1 MTGTDSSGTGEA
13 EPRRVTPLRRLGRA
27 LATPVMPLAA
37 IGYGAKHAYEIYH
50 PPRPT
55 GKARTPASKKL
66 PMRTMT
72 VTTTRD
78 AVPLRAWVVPGKGPH
93 TVIVCHGMGRTKSM
107 ALGHIEL
114 FHKAGH
120 HVVAYDMRN
129 HGESGGDRRYG
140 DQSRTF
146 TSDLRDVLYA
156 VDADPELGGGGI
168 ALLGFSFST
177 WPSLRVP
184 LHSRVP
190 VAAVIADSGPAYD
203 VAGGL
208 AHFATLRRNQLPDG
222 LRGRVA
228 FAAYRQAFRA
238 FCMHMLRLRDWP
250 PDMSSVSTRLM
261 FIGGAQD
268 TVVRADQVELV
279 ARQYPNA
286 QWWLAPNAMHM
297 NALRF
302 DRAEY
307 ERRVLDFLAE
317 AFEAAGRGT
326 GPSPETGLAVEATVH
341 D

>member
-1 MTGTDSSGTGEA
+1 MTGTDNSGTGEA
-13 EPRRVTPLRRLGRA
+13 EPRRVILLRRLGHA
-27 LATPVMPLAA
+27 LVAPVAPLAGIA
-37 IGYGAKHAYEIYH
+37 FGVRHAYMVYH

-55 GKARTPASKKL
+55 GKQRTPANKKL

-78 AVPLRAWVVPGKGPH
+78 AVPLRAWVVPGRGPH

-114 FHKAGH
+114 LHKAGH

-140 DQSRTF
+140 DQSETF
-146 TSDLRDVLYA
+146 TSDLRDVLDA
-156 VDADPELGGGGI
+156 VSADPELGGGSL

-177 WPSLRVP
+177 WPSLRVLP
-184 LHSRVP
+184 DSR
-190 VAAVIADSGPAYD
+190 VAAVVVEGGPALD

-208 AHFATLRRNQLPDG
+208 GHFAGLRRNQLRAWM
-222 LRGRVA
+222 RGPVS
-228 FAAYRQAFRA
+228 FAAYRWTFRA
-238 FCMHMLRLRDWP
+238 FSMHMLRLRDWP
-250 PDMSSVSTRLM
+250 PDLSSVSTRLM

-268 TVVRADQVELV
+268 TVVQAEQVKRM
-279 ARQYPNA
+279 ARHCPKA
-286 QWWLAPNAMHM
+286 TWWLAPNAMHM
-297 NALRF
+297 NALRL

-307 ERRVLDFLAE
+307 KRRVLPFLHKAFKDADRAGTARSKTARAAE
-317 AFEAAGRGT
+317 VAA
-326 GPSPETGLAVEATVH
+326 H